1 VVTLESPPVQLTQRK
16 TEPKPLKPERRVESG
31 RGSEDEIQLLA
42 YKKWQQ
48 AGCPVSDGVEFWLAA
63 ETEICLCERR

>member
-1 VVTLESPPVQLTQRK
+1 MVTLESPPVQLTQRK
-16 TEPKPLKPERRVESG
+16 TEPKPLKPERRVESA
-31 RGSEDEIQLLA
+31 RGPEDEIQLLA

-63 ETEICLCERR
+63 ETEIRLGERC